1 MSWVVVVPVK
11 GNPGAKTRLGGPGPG
26 RADLADAF
34 ALDTVAALLRAAPV
48 VGVFVV
54 TGDRVLGAR
63 LASIGA
69 HIVAEGRVATGPRP
83 ADARHPLTAS
93 ALVDPPAAPAAADP
107 TEPVDPAEPADPS
120 NPSNPADPAEP
131 ADPSN
136 PANPADPVDPLNRAI
151 RVGLAAAEAAFP
163 AAHRAVVTGDLPALT
178 PADVEQ
184 ALALAAHHVRSMVP
198 DADETGTT
206 VLLALAGVPISPR
219 FGPGS
224 RAAHEARG
232 YVPLA
237 LAARS
242 GIRRDVDTPADLD
255 LVERL
260 GAGPHTSALLA
271 AASAT
276 HHARVPRAAPL
287 VTSPDRPLE
296 K

>member
-1 MSWVVVVPVK
+1 MVPVK

-69 HIVAEGRVATGPRP
+69 HIVAEGRVATAPRP

-93 ALVDPPAAPAAADP
+93 ALVAPPAAPAVA
-107 TEPVDPAEPADPS
+107 EPVE
-120 NPSNPADPAEP
+120 PADPAEP

-136 PANPADPVDPLNRAI
+136 PADPADPAEPVDPLNRAI

-206 VLLALAGVPISPR
+206 MLLALAGVPIGPR
-219 FGPGS
+219 FGSGS
-224 RAAHEARG
+224 RAAHEAAG
-232 YVPLA
+232 HVPLA
-237 LAARS
+237 LPARS
-242 GIRRDVDTPADLD
+242 GIRRDVDTPADLA
-255 LVERL
+255 LIERL

-271 AASAT
+271 AASARSD
-276 HHARVPRAAPL
+276 APDVPAAVPNN
-287 VTSPDRPLE
+287 VTVPSPDRPLE